1 MVAEYRTRRL
11 RPKVMVLLDANKQ
24 PISDVKMV
32 DLLTAE
38 LTSDGKPLEIS
49 NSLEPEAYGIDMAAI
64 TL

>member
-1 MVAEYRTRRL
+1 
-11 RPKVMVLLDANKQ
+11 LLDANKQ